1 MANIKDYIQLFDEN
15 IVLQNKIEK
24 LEQIIAVLK
33 GLVNEIG
40 HFQPRVTEEC
50 LKEVDRIET
59 SK

>member
-1 MANIKDYIQLFDEN
+1 MANIKDYIQLCDEN

-24 LEQIIAVLK
+24 SEQKIKVLK
-33 GLVNEIG
+33 TLINEIG
-40 HFQPRVTEEC
+40 HFQPLMTEEC